1 MTTDGGSPPRPSPGG
16 TDRHDIAASA
26 RQEPTGRRIEEGR
39 PTRSSRRPR
48 QGDGFPQ
55 GGSPGDGR
63 SHDGRSYDGR
73 RSQGPGGRGASVGRG
88 GPAGTGGPPRP
99 KAQSAKP
106 TIRNVAER
114 AGVSKSLVSL
124 VLRGSP
130 HVSDHRRRAV
140 LRAAEELG
148 YRPNAVARSLV
159 EGRTR
164 LIGTLV
170 ADLHNPFFAEFLDG
184 LQESLHG
191 AGLRMLV
198 GSGRW
203 DPTFEAEAVEAF
215 LEMRVDGLVLLSV
228 VPECLREAAA
238 NVPTVVVGEH
248 DVADVDI
255 VVGDDELGARL
266 AVDHLVAYGHRRI
279 AHIEGAPTT
288 TARYR
293 RAGYEAAMARCGL
306 SAETYVQQGD
316 FTEDGGYRAGLDLL
330 RRERRPTAIFA
341 PNDLVATGVLSAADE
356 VGLRVPADVSVVGY
370 DNTNLAA
377 IRHISLTSVD
387 QPRREMGRIAAD
399 LLCARIEDPT
409 RAPQQTLVVPHLVVR
424 STTGPAPVG

>member
-1 MTTDGGSPPRPSPGG
+1 MTTHGG
-16 TDRHDIAASA
+16 TPHRTPPSDAH
-26 RQEPTGRRIEEGR
+26 
-39 PTRSSRRPR
+39 SS
-48 QGDGFPQ
+48 D
-55 GGSPGDGR
+55 SPVSR
-63 SHDGRSYDGR
+63 AT
-73 RSQGPGGRGASVGRG
+73 P
-88 GPAGTGGPPRP
+88 
-99 KAQSAKP
+99 AKP

-140 LRAAEELG
+140 LKAADELG

-164 LIGTLV
+164 LIGALV

-191 AGLRMLV
+191 EGLRMLV

-228 VPECLREAAA
+228 VPDALREAAA
-238 NVPTVVVGEH
+238 NVPVVVVGEH
-248 DVADVDI
+248 DVAEVDI
-255 VVGDDELGARL
+255 VVDDDELGARL
-266 AVDHLVAYGHRRI
+266 AVEHLVSFGHRRI
-279 AHIEGAPTT
+279 AHIEGSPTT

-293 RAGYEAAMARCGL
+293 RAGYERAMARSGL
-306 SAETYVQQGD
+306 GAETFVQPGD
-316 FTEDGGYRAGLDLL
+316 FTEEGGYRAGLDLL
-330 RRERRPTAIFA
+330 RRDPRPTAIFA

-356 VGLRVPADVSVVGY
+356 LELRVPADISIIGY
-370 DNTNLAA
+370 DNTYLAA
-377 IRHISLTSVD
+377 IRHIALTSVD
-387 QPRREMGRIAAD
+387 QPRRDMGRIAAE
-399 LLCARIEDPT
+399 LLCARIDDPT
-409 RAPQQTLVVPHLVVR
+409 RTPRQNLVVPHLVVR
-424 STTGPAPVG
+424 STTGPAPAT